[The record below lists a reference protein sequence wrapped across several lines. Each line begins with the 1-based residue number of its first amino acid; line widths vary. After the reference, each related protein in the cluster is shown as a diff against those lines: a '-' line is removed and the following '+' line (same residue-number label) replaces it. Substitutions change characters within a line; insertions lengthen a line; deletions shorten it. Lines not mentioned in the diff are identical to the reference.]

1 MQKIISLFLALFV
14 VVSLGLGALPVRAEQ
29 GSAPESG
36 LCEHHPAHTRDCGYA
51 PGQEGRPCT
60 HTHDETCGGATPESA
75 CTHLHDE
82 ACGYREATPRTPCT
96 YAQNGCPWCVKEWQ
110 WESDNASWR
119 QTEEGWLLTLP
130 AAAQPLTEEG
140 LAALLPARIDAVTG
154 SGESVKLDLVWD
166 LAGFGTGDTVAQSYT
181 VSARPADERY
191 ALAEGAA
198 PLQITV
204 EPDEAAG
211 EAEKEETEEELEAE
225 VMQPPSAMA
234 YIARESVPFP
244 EHLVDGVSPNGT
256 VINLFDYWITAKT
269 ETYYGDNTATTF
281 LSQGIN
287 NGHALIFG
295 KSLDKNPNAIGEW
308 NKWTRSEKPYTGI
321 VKNTL
326 GVDGYPKLNV
336 PIGTAGAL
344 TTKDGTQSL
353 AYLFDPGV
361 SCNGKDS
368 YRDVRGLLQVDDQ
381 GYYYYDSGKNY
392 AVFAEDS
399 NSFALY
405 NYPGVLPGGN
415 SPVGQFFPFNA
426 ATANAA
432 TVTYGGKTYTLMN
445 TVDSNSNTLNH
456 YFGMHMSTRF
466 IQQDNGY
473 IQTDA
478 GSIPVTYTFSGDD
491 DIWIFIDDVLVADLG
506 GIHNKASVEIDF
518 STGVITINGTD
529 QEMTLG
535 EILGGEA
542 GTLPD
547 NTYHTL
553 DFFYLERGNVDSNMS
568 LKYNLVTIP
577 ESSLIKVDQ
586 MGDPVPGTE
595 FALYAADAYE
605 ANGENATP
613 IAIGRTDLNG
623 EFVFLDKDHFPITIQ
638 KLYNTYRDHRD
649 SSGNNLILCETYTPS
664 GYRAGSPIGLYF
676 QTVQDGGVLL
686 LSNSVWDEG
695 AYAMPKVTTTTPR
708 VIRSMEDTNKTVVLV
723 GADAV
728 ENPLIFAVIFQKVKN
743 DDGSFATDGQGNY
756 LWRPVSGDPMVG
768 WKVEADSSWDSVL
781 AAAKA
786 TPYVFRLASSG
797 AYQVEIDNLP
807 GDIRTYYHVCKDLD
821 TAGYTIGYYYSD
833 ADTLDAATEA
843 NTWRIDSDPPPGEE
857 RYALNRVFSMDLYVS
872 NMKNQ
877 LSVQKVD
884 ETGTPV
890 DGAEFSLYR
899 AQYVNRNTDGTIT
912 IPEGVT
918 PYDRLTTGATA
929 GVLTLEGGGRFPAQR
944 SLLENGEYYLV
955 ETDAPGGYQA
965 NETAVHII
973 IDDTGVY
980 ADAGTD
986 EDGVTVLRGVGS
998 VMRSMLQF
1006 AAEDDVDTTLQS
1018 IQAALATNV
1027 QYNGTGFTWQDAD
1040 WSNTGRVLHLQF
1052 ANANRMLD
1060 YGLYDPTVP
1069 ATVDNLTLA
1078 TEAGWSRLLIRQCY
1092 QHDGSVN
1099 TAIKENLGDRDI
1111 TGLFSGTVTVRV
1123 ENHRTGNLK
1132 ISKAVTGTGAPAGAT
1147 FGFSLYFTYN
1157 GAPLTGTYQTV
1168 DQNGTQRTIRVD
1180 NGSATLPLQAAQSCT
1195 VLGLPTGTVY
1205 TVTENTPPAGF
1216 GVTAAVT
1223 GDTSAAVTGATVQ
1236 GAIPH
1241 HQKEEDAVTLA
1252 YTNDFD
1258 GQTRARLTGV
1268 KTLQGRSIG
1277 VGETFLFVLEPRD
1290 ETTRQAVEEGAVLL
1304 PDGTA
1309 AAVGNGTATAEF
1321 VFEDIAFL
1329 QEGSYSFQI
1338 REVLPA
1344 DITGSLPVSGGIW
1357 YDTHTATATVTVT
1370 RDSASGLLAASV
1382 RYDNTG
1388 AFSPAD
1394 AAETAGAAFTNA
1406 AAALTLTKTV
1416 SGNLGDRDQ
1425 EFQFHITL
1433 RDDGSAAL
1441 TGSFPYTKTTA
1452 QGTVSDRLT
1461 PGADGTANVYLAHGQ
1476 SITVYGLPP
1485 GGSYTITE
1493 PGAQQ
1498 AGYTVR
1504 YTIGGTPIQE
1514 ETVRGTL
1521 DGSNTPLVCE
1531 NSRQSVVPTGVTL
1544 EQRPWLLAGAF
1555 SLAGGAALVWG
1566 ERRKHRRRNADK
1578 EVADHKD

>member
-36 LCEHHPAHTRDCGYA
+36 LCEHHPAHTQDCGYA

-96 YAQNGCPWCVKEWQ
+96 YAQNGCPECAAAEREASATAEDAAEE
-110 WESDNASWR
+110 ESS
-119 QTEEGWLLTLP
+119 TEETPALTSYR
-130 AAAQPLTEEG
+130 
-140 LAALLPARIDAVTG
+140 ARAV
-154 SGESVKLDLVWD
+154 
-166 LAGFGTGDTVAQSYT
+166 GD
-181 VSARPADERY
+181 P
-191 ALAEGAA
+191 
-198 PLQITV
+198 
-204 EPDEAAG
+204 
-211 EAEKEETEEELEAE
+211 
-225 VMQPPSAMA
+225 
-234 YIARESVPFP
+234 PFP
-244 EHLVDGVSPNGT
+244 EHVVGGVSPGGT
-256 VINLFDYWITAKT
+256 TIDLFDYWITAKT
-269 ETYYGDNTATTF
+269 ETYYGNNTATPF

-295 KSLDKNPNAIGEW
+295 KGLDGNPNAIGAW
-308 NKWTRSEKPYTGI
+308 NKWTKSDIPYTGI
-321 VKNTL
+321 VQNRL
-326 GVDGYPKLNV
+326 GEDGYPKLNV
-336 PIGTAGAL
+336 PIGTAGDL
-344 TTKDGTQSL
+344 TTTDGNQSL

-368 YRDVRGLLQVDDQ
+368 YRNVRGLLQVDDQ
-381 GYYYYDSGKNY
+381 GYYYYDSKKNY
-392 AVFAEDS
+392 AVFDENNNA
-399 NSFALY
+399 FVLY
-405 NYPGVLPGGN
+405 EYPGVLPGGG

-426 ATANAA
+426 ATADAV
-432 TVTYGGKTYTLMN
+432 TVTHNNQPYTLMN

-456 YFGMHMSTRF
+456 YFGLHMSTRF
-466 IQQDNGY
+466 IQQDGGY
-473 IQTDA
+473 IQTN
-478 GSIPVTYTFSGDD
+478 GGRVPVTYEFSGDD
-491 DIWIFIDDVLVADLG
+491 DIWIFIDGVLVADLG
-506 GIHNKASVEIDF
+506 GIHNMALVKIDF
-518 STGVITINGTD
+518 STGQITINGNV
-529 QEMTLG
+529 QSKTLG
-535 EILGGEA
+535 ELLGG
-542 GTLPD
+542 GTGALPD

-553 DFFYLERGNVDSNMS
+553 EFFYLERGNVDSNMS

-586 MGDPVPGTE
+586 MGDPVPGTV
-595 FALYAADAYE
+595 FALYAADDYE
-605 ANGENATP
+605 RNGEKAPP
-613 IAIGRTDLNG
+613 IATGSTDANG
-623 EFVFLDKDHFPITIQ
+623 EFVFLDERGFPITIQ
-638 KLYNTYRDHRD
+638 NLYNDYQDHPD
-649 SSGNNLILCETYTPS
+649 TNGNHLILCETYTPP
-664 GYRAGSPIGLYF
+664 GYRTCGPVGLYF
-676 QTVQDGGVLL
+676 DQSQSGEVLL
-686 LSNSVWDEG
+686 LSHSAWTEG
-695 AYAMPKVTTTTPR
+695 AYAMPKVTTTAPN
-708 VIRSMEDTNKTVVLV
+708 VIRLLGEPAQTITLF
-723 GADAV
+723 GAGAV
-728 ENPLIFAVIFQKVKN
+728 ENPLLFAVVYQKMKN
-743 DDGSFATDGQGNY
+743 ADGSFATDADGSY
-756 LWRPVSGDPMVG
+756 LWRPVSGDPLKG
-768 WKVEADSSWDSVL
+768 WTVEADSSWASVL

-786 TPYVFRLASSG
+786 SPYIFRLASSG
-797 AYQVEIDNLP
+797 AYQVEIANLP
-807 GDIRTYYHVCKDLD
+807 GNIKNYYHLCQDQA
-821 TAGYTIGYYYSD
+821 TAEYTIGYYYST
-833 ADTLDAATEA
+833 ASSLDTATTE
-843 NTWRIDSDPPPGEE
+843 NTWRIDADPEE
-857 RYALNRVFSMDLYVS
+857 ETYALNRVFSMDLYVS
-872 NMKNQ
+872 NIKNQ
-877 LSVQKVD
+877 LLVQKVD

-899 AQYVNRNTDGTIT
+899 AVDVTPNSDGTVSIR
-912 IPEGVT
+912 EGAAA
-918 PYDRLTTGATA
+918 YDWLTTGATA
-929 GVLTLEGGGRFPAQR
+929 GVLALEGGGSFPAQR

-1006 AAEDDVDTTLQS
+1006 AVDDDVDTTLQS
-1018 IQAALATNV
+1018 IQAALATDV

-1040 WSNTGRVLHLQF
+1040 WANTGRVLHLQF

-1060 YGLYDPTVP
+1060 YGLYDSTVP

-1092 QHDGSVN
+1092 RHDGSVN

-1147 FGFSLYFTYN
+1147 FDFSLYFTYN

-1168 DQNGTQRTIRVD
+1168 DQSGTQGTIRVD
-1180 NGSATLPLQAAQSCT
+1180 NGSATLTLQAAQSCT

-1216 GVTAAVT
+1216 GVAVVAE
-1223 GDTSAAVTGATVQ
+1223 GDGSATVTGARVQ
-1236 GAIPH
+1236 GTVPY

-1277 VGETFLFVLEPRD
+1277 VGETFPFVLEPGD
-1290 ETTRQAVEEGAVLL
+1290 ETTRQAVEAGAVLL
-1304 PDGTA
+1304 PDRAA

-1321 VFEDIAFL
+1321 VFGDIAFL
-1329 QEGSYSFQI
+1329 QEGSYSFRI
-1338 REVLPA
+1338 WEVLPA
-1344 DITGSLPVSGGIW
+1344 DITGSLPVSGGLW
-1357 YDTHTATATVTVT
+1357 YDTHTATATVTVA
-1370 RDSASGLLAASV
+1370 RDSASGLLGASV
-1382 RYDNTG
+1382 QYDNTG

-1394 AAETAGAAFTNA
+1394 AAETARAAFTNA

-1433 RDDGSAAL
+1433 RDDGGAAL

-1452 QGTVSDRLT
+1452 QGTASDRLT

-1514 ETVRGTL
+1514 ETVQGTL